1 RGAPNWEPPVDVVE
15 TSDGVRV
22 HVALP
27 GVAADSITLARDGD
41 RLVVSASRAFP
52 CGEDA
57 ARIHRVEIPY
67 GRFER
72 RLPIPAAGLELCA
85 KSLDEGVLTLAFRRK
100 ENA

>member
-1 RGAPNWEPPVDVVE
+1 MRSRDLSSWMWSEALSMLERADRLHRQFFLAEHAARGAPNWEPPVDVVE

-67 GRFER
+67 
-72 RLPIPAAGLELCA
+72 
-85 KSLDEGVLTLAFRRK
+85 
-100 ENA
+100 